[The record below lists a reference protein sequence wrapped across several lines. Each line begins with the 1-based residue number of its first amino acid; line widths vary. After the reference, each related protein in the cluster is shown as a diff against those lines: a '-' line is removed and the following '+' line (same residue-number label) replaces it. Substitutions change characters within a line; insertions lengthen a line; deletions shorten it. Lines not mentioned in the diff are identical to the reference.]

1 MDCSLWSPPHPLSPI
16 SMDTSPMVT
25 SSPIVTSLYGLLPM
39 VTSSPIVTY
48 LYGHLTYGHLLTH
61 CHLSL
66 WTPHLWSPPH
76 PLSPIS
82 MDCSLWSP
90 PHPLSPIS
98 MDTSPMVTSSP
109 IVTYLYGLLPMVTS
123 SPIVTSL
130 YGHLTYGHLL
140 THCHLSLWTPHLWS
154 PPHPLS
160 SLYGHLLTILTYG
173 NHFISANSLS
183 AKMVKKSC
191 RGVLPSFHCCFKHW
205 RATLTTL

>member
-1 MDCSLWSPPHPLSPI
+1 
-16 SMDTSPMVT
+16 MDTSPMVT

-48 LYGHLTYGHLLTH
+48 LYG
-61 CHLSL
+61 
-66 WTPHLWSPPH
+66 
-76 PLSPIS
+76 
-82 MDCSLWSP
+82 
-90 PHPLSPIS
+90 
-98 MDTSPMVTSSP
+98 
-109 IVTYLYGLLPMVTS
+109 LLPMVTS
-123 SPIVTSL
+123 SPIVTYL

-191 RGVLPSFHCCFKHW
+191 RGFLPSFHCCFKHW